1 MELAGLFVRKMLA
14 EAGSEEERERI
25 RALVFPEGLPP
36 NYTETLIPAAPY
48 YALLEALAEREAPA
62 IGFHMRTCGAVRCE
76 DFGAVGL
83 AWKTAP
89 TLRRSFERMDRYVQ
103 LFNRVSAFALE
114 DHGDE
119 AWWTHR
125 RTSPDRRGMYLSNE
139 GALATFVTI
148 WREARN
154 ERVAPRRVQLAHE
167 PLGSLAALEA
177 HFECPVEYG
186 AATDAIVFSKAQLDH
201 PNRVGDETVWNFFRT
216 HLSALPDK
224 AGTEK
229 EDAAAAADMP
239 AQVRHQVAAVLSE
252 GPPRLE
258 QIAAELGLGA
268 RTLQRRLD
276 AAGSSFQTEVA
287 RARRD
292 LAMRLV
298 GEARRPLAEVAFL
311 TGFAEQS
318 SFTRAFRRWAGVSPG
333 RYRQDLRTQSE
344 TRGPGVRG

>member
-154 ERVAPRRVQLAHE
+154 ERVAPRRVQLAH
-167 PLGSLAALEA
+167 
-177 HFECPVEYG
+177 EYG